1 MTLQE
6 DNKAVLRRFYR
17 EFWTEGRQEVID
29 ELLADDYVDHQPLPG
44 FPTGK
49 PGFAALLKMWRTG
62 FPDMQEEVQDL
73 IAEGDKVV
81 GRFTMSGT
89 HTGEFLGLAPTGR
102 RVSMTGIDVV
112 RIQDGQIIEFWYAEQ
127 LHDML
132 QQLRRPMP

>member
-17 EFWTEGRQEVID
+17 EFWSAGRHEVID
-29 ELLADDYVDHQPLPG
+29 ELLSDDYVDHQPLPG
-44 FPTGK
+44 SPSGK
-49 PGFAALLKMWRTG
+49 SGFAALLTTWRTG

-112 RIQDGQIIEFWYAEQ
+112 RIRDGRIVEFWYGEQ
-127 LHDML
+127 LHDLL
-132 QQLRRPMP
+132 QQLGQATP

>member
-17 EFWTEGRQEVID
+17 EFWSEGRHEVID
-29 ELLADDYVDHQPLPG
+29 ELLSDDYVDHQPLPG
-44 FPTGK
+44 SPSGK
-49 PGFAALLKMWRTG
+49 SGFAALLTTWRTG

-112 RIQDGQIIEFWYAEQ
+112 RIRDGRIVEFWYGEQ
-127 LHDML
+127 LHDLL
-132 QQLRRPMP
+132 QQLGQATP